1 MQITVTS
8 MLLIV
13 QKILLFVKHPFLI
26 ASGIEKAS
34 IANWDV
40 GIIQP
45 GVELTIL

>member
-13 QKILLFVKHPFLI
+13 QKILFVKHPFLF